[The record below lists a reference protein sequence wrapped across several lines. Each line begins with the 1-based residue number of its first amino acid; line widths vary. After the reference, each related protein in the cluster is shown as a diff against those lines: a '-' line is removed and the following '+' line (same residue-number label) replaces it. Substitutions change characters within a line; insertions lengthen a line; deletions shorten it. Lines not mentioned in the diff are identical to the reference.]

1 MSSRST
7 RSFADEI
14 MASRIVYLSSW
25 VSHSY
30 CVDGEMLKP
39 DRTSA
44 APATTTAAS
53 TDARIHFDAA
63 AHGAGIADAPSDGQ
77 RLGRR
82 ARPHDDAR
90 GGSRGRGRVL
100 GASRTRSPSRSH
112 PHPYVSIK
120 NILLRLIGQL
130 GAF

>member
-1 MSSRST
+1 MISVPIAVKNVSWQ
-7 RSFADEI
+7 
-14 MASRIVYLSSW
+14 ASRKT
-25 VSHSY
+25 
-30 CVDGEMLKP
+30 VDP
-39 DRTSA
+39 A
-44 APATTTAAS
+44 VVIAPAIDVTAH
-53 TDARIHFDAA
+53 D
-63 AHGAGIADAPSDGQ
+63 ADAPPDRQ